1 MQHQQT
7 KDWVGICG
15 LREINWDQAE
25 GEFGIIVH
33 PSFWRQGYSV
43 EAHLALLDYS
53 FATLKLRTIKFM
65 TDATPHNPMRLFFS
79 SFGIPFIEV
88 KQKFMMVQAR
98 DKVSG
103 EILPKGGEEWQDLAL
118 YRLERAG
125 WPEVRKKLKKSLE
138 EKI

>member
-1 MQHQQT
+1 MQHQES
-7 KDWVGICG
+7 KECVGICG

-53 FATLKLRTIKFM
+53 FAILKLKTIKFM
-65 TDATPHNPMRLFFS
+65 TDSNPQNPMRLFFS
-79 SFGIPFIEV
+79 TFGIPFIEV
-88 KQKFMMVQAR
+88 KEKFMMVQAR

-125 WPEVRKKLKKSLE
+125 WP
-138 EKI
+138 